1 MLRGGEGQSLCL
13 GTPAGS
19 VSTNPGDSNR
29 AIADASGITG
39 LPRDMFEVHEIAK
52 EEFEALRSR

>member
-1 MLRGGEGQSLCL
+1 
-13 GTPAGS
+13 